1 MAFSSLVDTFI
12 VGVNTLQIKFSRTVQ
27 PSSLLDENFVLTKE
41 LATPVTVSSPFR
53 DISTLVHYNSISRTL
68 TLYWNTVLDSESE
81 YKVTINNL
89 KDGSGL
95 AIASTSFSFTT
106 PAAAATPS
114 SLVAT
119 GTVIEEVLI
128 QDKSIRT
135 DLESGY
141 QIIAKNPSFYVE
153 SVSPTN
159 GDFYI
164 GRDENDGRV
173 TISFSEKPASNFLT
187 SKYFKAQRK
196 PMQRTPA
203 RWEKVETQI
212 SLHSTNP
219 DVFIDFP
226 SNDATPVY
234 NTDGKTYFEKGYKY
248 RIIVSKEVGI

>member
-141 QIIAKNPSFYVE
+141 QIIAKNPSFYIE

-159 GDFYI
+159 GDFI
-164 GRDENDGRV
+164 
-173 TISFSEKPASNFLT
+173 
-187 SKYFKAQRK
+187 
-196 PMQRTPA
+196 
-203 RWEKVETQI
+203 
-212 SLHSTNP
+212 
-219 DVFIDFP
+219 
-226 SNDATPVY
+226 
-234 NTDGKTYFEKGYKY
+234 
-248 RIIVSKEVGI
+248 